1 MSVDATRALR
11 DALGRFATGI
21 AVLTTVGPGGEPVGL
36 TINSFNSV
44 SLQPPLVLFSLGRRL
59 RHLTAFQRAR
69 AFGLTILRVD
79 QEHVSRAF
87 AAPDSNPFAAVTTIP
102 GTSSVPLIV
111 PALAHF
117 ELRPYAEH
125 DGGDHRLFV
134 AEVVRHEWFDGEPL
148 LYFAGQYRQLLPKA

>member
-1 MSVDATRALR
+1 MDNAARALR
-11 DALGRFATGI
+11 DSLGRFATGI
-21 AVLTTVGPGGEPVGL
+21 AVLTTLTAEGKAVGV

-44 SLQPPLVLFSLGRRL
+44 SLAPPLVLFSLGCQLRL
-59 RHLTAFQRAR
+59 LVAFQRAR
-69 AFGLTILRVD
+69 AFGLSILRAD

-87 AAPDSNPFAAVTTIP
+87 AAPDNNPFAAVTTIP
-102 GTSSVPLIV
+102 GISCVPLIV

-134 AEVVRHEWFDGEPL
+134 AEVVRHEWFVGEPL
-148 LYFAGQYRQLLPKA
+148 VYFAGQYRQLQPKA